1 MNLQVKQSI
10 TKTIQSLDRELR
22 EISLKIH
29 DDPELGNKE
38 FNAYRLLTEY
48 LAKKGFKMTYK
59 AASLETAFMA
69 EFSNDLTGR
78 SVGFCCEYDAL
89 PGIGH
94 GCGHNLITVQ
104 GLACAL
110 SLKAL
115 MEQDLIK
122 GTVVLFGTPAEEST
136 SGKASFVNKNI
147 VQNKVD
153 CAMMLH
159 PSAQDGLYIKLLAL
173 DSLVVEFFGVP
184 SHAGQAPWNG
194 INAVDALM
202 QSFDNIGMLRQQTL
216 STNRIHGIIKHGGD
230 SANVIPR
237 YASAHFYARSITKYE
252 LIELKAKME
261 NCFRAAAMATGCELK
276 LTWAGPVDDVMTNLP
291 LMNCYQKQMENEGVQ
306 FKPKSEEENE
316 VSGST
321 DMGNFSYAVPSIHP
335 HFGIQVNAM
344 NHTREFTQAVR
355 TEKSHALTLRA
366 AKCLALTAA
375 EAILNDEMYQHVVL
389 DFKKLRGAQK

>member
-1 MNLQVKQSI
+1 
-10 TKTIQSLDRELR
+10 
-22 EISLKIH
+22 
-29 DDPELGNKE
+29 
-38 FNAYRLLTEY
+38 
-48 LAKKGFKMTYK
+48 
-59 AASLETAFMA
+59 
-69 EFSNDLTGR
+69 
-78 SVGFCCEYDAL
+78 
-89 PGIGH
+89 
-94 GCGHNLITVQ
+94 
-104 GLACAL
+104 
-110 SLKAL
+110 
-115 MEQDLIK
+115 
-122 GTVVLFGTPAEEST
+122 
-136 SGKASFVNKNI
+136 
-147 VQNKVD
+147 
-153 CAMMLH
+153 
-159 PSAQDGLYIKLLAL
+159 
-173 DSLVVEFFGVP
+173 
-184 SHAGQAPWNG
+184 
-194 INAVDALM
+194 M

-276 LTWAGPVDDVMTNLP
+276 LTWAGPVDDV
-291 LMNCYQKQMENEGVQ
+291 
-306 FKPKSEEENE
+306 PKAEEENE

-375 EAILNDEMYQHVVL
+375 ETILNDEMYQHVVL